1 MPKGTVI
8 LSLFIRPHVFW
19 WPSTPTGD

>member
-19 WPSTPTGD
+19 WPSTLTGA